1 MTASLFGTNFPDSN
15 SLPNPGEEG
24 YPYIFTETYYVA
36 GISQSRSWLWDG
48 VKWAAFETP
57 LEVSEPGPIGPSGP
71 TGPSGPPGYGFD
83 GPEGPTGPSGP
94 AGAEGRDGQKGAT
107 GPTGVPGEAYCR
119 VVSEAPE
126 YGTRGQ
132 LFIDETNQIWVM
144 F

>member
-83 GPEGPTGPSGP
+83 GPEGPTGPSGL
-94 AGAEGRDGQKGAT
+94 
-107 GPTGVPGEAYCR
+107 PGEAYCR

-144 F
+144 L